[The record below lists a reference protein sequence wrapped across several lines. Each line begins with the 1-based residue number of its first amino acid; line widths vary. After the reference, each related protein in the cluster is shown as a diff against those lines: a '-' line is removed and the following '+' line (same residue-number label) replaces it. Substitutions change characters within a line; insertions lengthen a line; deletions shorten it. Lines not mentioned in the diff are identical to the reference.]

1 MTTLD
6 RCRGALLGLA
16 VGDALGAPTE
26 GMTPAEIRAR
36 YGRVTDF
43 LTEDAAGTDDTEY
56 AVLCA
61 RGLLAHGRGITPDD
75 VAGVWLDTVAAQQ
88 GGFHG
93 AGFSE
98 MVAIANLRS
107 GLRPPQSGSDSYEM
121 WSDGA
126 AMRVA
131 PVGILCMGD
140 PDEAARIAAVDASVS
155 HARDGVFCAQAV
167 AAAVAA
173 AITAGDHRDVIDAGV
188 RALPPDSWSARL
200 VGRALDVTAA
210 ASSPAAAEEA
220 LYAEIPLF
228 HYPWA
233 DAAPEAVALAF
244 GLFAVHQGDFAR
256 VVLAGVNIG
265 RDSDTIAAIAGAMA
279 GALHGAQAIP
289 ERWRAQ
295 VTRVSGR
302 CITATAGTDLVEL
315 ADQLH
320 EAGRRTS
327 APREVAVNGL

>member
-36 YGRVTDF
+36 YGRITDF

-61 RGLLAHGRGITPDD
+61 RGLLAHGRSITADD
-75 VAGVWLDTVAAQQ
+75 VAGVWLDAVAAQQ

-98 MVAIANLRS
+98 MVALANLRS

-126 AMRVA
+126 AMRIA

-140 PDEAARIAAVDASVS
+140 PGEAARIAAVEASVS
-155 HARDGVFCAQAV
+155 HARDGVFCGQAV
-167 AAAVAA
+167 AAAVAVA
-173 AITAGDHRDVIDAGV
+173 MTAHDHRDVIDAGV
-188 RALPPDSWSARL
+188 RALPRDSWSARL
-200 VGRALDVTAA
+200 VGRALDVAA
-210 ASSPAAAEEA
+210 AAGSPAEAEEA

-244 GLFAVHQGDFAR
+244 GLFAAHRGDFTQ

-295 VTRVSGR
+295 VARVSGR

-315 ADQLH
+315 ADRLH
-320 EAGRRTS
+320 DAGRRSS
-327 APREVAVNGL
+327 ALREVAVDGR